1 MADDDQLE
9 IGTLLDSIP
18 PVKVGKRQPII
29 TEHRIDVIARFLA
42 GFGFPDQHSYERLT
56 KAKQKTARDAAEAA
70 LTVLDAHTEE

>member
-18 PVKVGKRQPII
+18 PVKVEKRQPI
-29 TEHRIDVIARFLA
+29 TERRIDVIARFLA

-56 KAKQKTARDAAEAA
+56 KAKQKTAREAAEAA

>member
-18 PVKVGKRQPII
+18 PVKVEKRQPI

-70 LTVLDAHTEE
+70 LNVLDAHTEE